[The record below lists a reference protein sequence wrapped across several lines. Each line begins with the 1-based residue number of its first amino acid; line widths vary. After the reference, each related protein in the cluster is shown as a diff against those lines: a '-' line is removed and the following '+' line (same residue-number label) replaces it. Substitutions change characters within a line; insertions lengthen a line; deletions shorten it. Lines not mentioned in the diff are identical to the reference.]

1 MKMKVL
7 NIYLVAFL
15 LAVFFLSCS
24 KDESGSMEVISNGG
38 KGGSMARFAIAGN
51 RLYTVDNERINV
63 FDIAQ
68 PAQPTAL
75 NSTLAG
81 WGIETIFPY
90 QGNLFLGTSNGMLVY
105 SISDPNSVRFVS
117 RIDHFTTC
125 DPVVVEGNY
134 AYLTLRTESWCGRNT
149 NELQI
154 INISDLE
161 NPMVETVYEMKKPYG
176 LGIDGSELFICD
188 DGLKVYDASNIFD
201 LKLKHHFDIDARDV
215 IPYNGLLIVI
225 GTDGLHQYSYI
236 NGNIQKLSTL
246 ASFN

>member
-1 MKMKVL
+1 M
-7 NIYLVAFL
+7 F
-15 LAVFFLSCS
+15 VF
-24 KDESGSMEVISNGG
+24 
-38 KGGSMARFAIAGN
+38 
-51 RLYTVDNERINV
+51 
-63 FDIAQ
+63 
-68 PAQPTAL
+68 
-75 NSTLAG
+75 
-81 WGIETIFPY
+81 
-90 QGNLFLGTSNGMLVY
+90 GNLFLGTSNGMLVY